1 MVPGWGRGVLPLMPF
16 VYPQREH
23 QPFSLQCEAVYEA
36 LKMPYRILPQQLP
49 RKELLVGP
57 GPEAWAKE
65 DRAQSAGPGTG
76 TGA

>member
-1 MVPGWGRGVLPLMPF
+1 MPF
-16 VYPQREH
+16 FYPQREH

-49 RKELLVGP
+49 RKELVVGP

-65 DRAQSAGPGTG
+65 DRA
-76 TGA
+76 